1 MKNTIR
7 SAVFAALS
15 LAFAFSETRSSNAA
29 RVVEI
34 RSSDGTIVK
43 ATYFTAEKPGPGVL
57 LFPQGNRSRNSWDD
71 LAKQLAAAG
80 INTLTVSLQRYKEE
94 KGWWAAEDAAFEFL
108 VSQSGVNHDIIG
120 TGGAG
125 ALGLDLAVETA
136 RRHASQVKS
145 LLLMSGEVL
154 RPQLRFLHEASQLP
168 GLFIFSDDDEY
179 PPEQE
184 AMQLMYDTSSSPS
197 KKLIHYPAVREAPWL
212 WYETSDSKVPAKGG
226 HGTDLFKSHP
236 ELRTIVFDWFVTTLI
251 KTPGHAP
258 ADPLA
263 CAAMLNQ
270 LQMPGGA
277 IQVTQQLT
285 EARKTDPQVQLFP
298 EINVDIIASGFL
310 RDGETKEA
318 IEIFKLNL
326 FAYPDSA
333 DAHYNLA
340 DAYLKDG
347 QRDLSR
353 SYAEKALAMLDSHAA
368 PLSSWSDTEQRRSEI
383 RRSVEKILKELTPD
397 HS

>member
-1 MKNTIR
+1 
-7 SAVFAALS
+7 
-15 LAFAFSETRSSNAA
+15 
-29 RVVEI
+29 
-34 RSSDGTIVK
+34 
-43 ATYFTAEKPGPGVL
+43 
-57 LFPQGNRSRNSWDD
+57 
-71 LAKQLAAAG
+71 
-80 INTLTVSLQRYKEE
+80 
-94 KGWWAAEDAAFEFL
+94 
-108 VSQSGVNHDIIG
+108 
-120 TGGAG
+120 
-125 ALGLDLAVETA
+125 
-136 RRHASQVKS
+136 
-145 LLLMSGEVL
+145 
-154 RPQLRFLHEASQLP
+154 
-168 GLFIFSDDDEY
+168 
-179 PPEQE
+179 
-184 AMQLMYDTSSSPS
+184 
-197 KKLIHYPAVREAPWL
+197 
-212 WYETSDSKVPAKGG
+212 
-226 HGTDLFKSHP
+226 
-236 ELRTIVFDWFVTTLI
+236 
-251 KTPGHAP
+251 
-258 ADPLA
+258 
-263 CAAMLNQ
+263 MLNQ